1 MARSRRGF
9 ATIENRTSF
18 INSLAETAQ
27 DADTLD
33 ASLIDHFQNRK
44 GLIEIE
50 NSITRNWSLTKD
62 GAKYNV
68 EDLQEVEQ
76 IGEITP
82 ELLQGESWRDAEF
95 KPFDVNA
102 PAPIPA
108 GGRPHPMQA
117 LIERIRSVFLEMGFS
132 EIEEIMFNQRVE
144 YGCIIH
150 PSISPC

>member
-1 MARSRRGF
+1 M
-9 ATIENRTSF
+9 E
-18 INSLAETAQ
+18 
-27 DADTLD
+27 
-33 ASLIDHFQNRK
+33 
-44 GLIEIE
+44 
-50 NSITRNWSLTKD
+50 
-62 GAKYNV
+62 
-68 EDLQEVEQ
+68 EVEQ

-132 EIEEIMFNQRVE
+132 EIEGDYVQSAGWNMDALFIPQSHPARTMQDTFYLNNPEKVE
-144 YGCIIH
+144 VAPEMLDLWAKAKKKLKRAY
-150 PSISPC
+150 